1 MGFLKTLNA
10 KSISKGTNTFLSNT
24 SAGVG
29 NSIKNIT
36 GGITPDFKEV
46 TGEVNSLLSSPT
58 LMIGMVGIGV
68 IILYGISQ
76 AGSTA
81 NKGLS
86 VIDNDPQLGMSAMQM
101 AANS

>member
-29 NSIKNIT
+29 NSVKNIT
-36 GGITPDFKEV
+36 KGFEPAFRDI

-86 VIDNDPQLGMSAMQM
+86 VIDNNPQLGMEAMRL